1 METRKRNEVTTAELN
16 QLKEEAFVMEY
27 TVTHGNMT
35 EDMLYI
41 VHPITSLTRKDD

>member
-1 METRKRNEVTTAELN
+1 METRKRNEVTAAELN

-27 TVTHGNMT
+27 TVTQGDYV

-41 VHPITSLTRKDD
+41 VKPITSMTKKEY

>member
-1 METRKRNEVTTAELN
+1 MEVRKKCEFTASELA

-27 TVTHGNMT
+27 SVTQGNTT

-41 VHPITSLTRKDD
+41 VHPITSMTKKE

>member
-1 METRKRNEVTTAELN
+1 MEIRKRNEITIAELN

-27 TVTHGNMT
+27 SVTHGNMT

-41 VHPITSLTRKDD
+41 VHPITSMTKKEY